1 MNQSYKQL
9 TKNILKRLKLLVKV
23 ICEEDKITAVGLMS
37 HAKSLV
43 TKRTKLL
50 SIIIRYNVSPKTHF
64 MKAINVAS
72 PYKCS
77 FFFVAIVKLILFFF
91 PFINFFLHR
100 RACNGRDFQLKFS
113 DHIA

>member
-1 MNQSYKQL
+1 MNQSYKRL

-77 FFFVAIVKLILFFF
+77 FFLLLSLNSF
-91 PFINFFLHR
+91 
-100 RACNGRDFQLKFS
+100 CFS
-113 DHIA
+113 SLLSISFCTGGHAMGETSN